1 MPGERAVPRQAPTT
15 TAAAAGLPSLLW
27 STRHSAL
34 LSPDLTH
41 TPVSPTN
48 PLPAQAV
55 VLCVGL
61 TLVLISAVVGTG
73 SAAAGTGAA
82 AVSPGDLVLLQGL
95 LLQLWSPLQF
105 LGW

>member
-1 MPGERAVPRQAPTT
+1 
-15 TAAAAGLPSLLW
+15 
-27 STRHSAL
+27 
-34 LSPDLTH
+34 
-41 TPVSPTN
+41 
-48 PLPAQAV
+48 
-55 VLCVGL
+55 VGL